1 MPESK
6 SDTLTAAH
14 LIDRWR
20 EQLVLILLKGFFFFA
35 LLASIIGIPFFLSG
49 FDSVNQD
56 WVFTGAALVIAMLA
70 VLGVAAFAPVPY
82 TVRACGALLMPF
94 MFSIYGLLDLGAGGD
109 TMMMIMIFVTLAFML
124 FGKRGGMIALVI
136 SILMFVGVG
145 WAMVTGHMTKY
156 STGDYSY
163 ELATWVVGGVEVLGF
178 TGVLSL
184 GVITLQDALES
195 AHLTEQEALEEAN
208 NERALLEV
216 RVVERTQ
223 ELHISNRK
231 LKDVYQQLLAD
242 QEALLVSEKMASLGR
257 LTAGLAHE
265 MNTPLAAVN
274 ASLFELSKL
283 VTEYTRSIGDKD
295 VEILDHQAIA
305 EDMNLATDVS
315 ERSISRALS
324 FIRSVKSQTWE
335 YDEEKQQ
342 HFDVVQVIEDA
353 LLLLNREMMRNRC
366 EVVFEPQ
373 AESVKLL
380 GPEASFA
387 QVITNLIANAI
398 DASIPHGGGLI
409 TIKLIEDEQSVNL
422 QVIDDGVGIPE
433 DIRTKIFDPLFTT
446 KSFGEGSG
454 LGLSIVHD
462 IVTKGFNGSID
473 FSSQVGEGTAFS
485 IHFPKRD
492 A

>member
-1 MPESK
+1 
-6 SDTLTAAH
+6 
-14 LIDRWR
+14 
-20 EQLVLILLKGFFFFA
+20 
-35 LLASIIGIPFFLSG
+35 
-49 FDSVNQD
+49 
-56 WVFTGAALVIAMLA
+56 
-70 VLGVAAFAPVPY
+70 
-82 TVRACGALLMPF
+82 
-94 MFSIYGLLDLGAGGD
+94 
-109 TMMMIMIFVTLAFML
+109 
-124 FGKRGGMIALVI
+124 
-136 SILMFVGVG
+136 
-145 WAMVTGHMTKY
+145 MTKY